1 MKGEIM
7 AEIKLTGRIVKVVQ
21 DPLPAGNV
29 EDTYVVIEKDKGDGR
44 VFLIPIN
51 EEAPITIKVMDAV
64 DLLEEMVL
72 GHVRQEGAVLFADI
86 TELGGEE

>member
-1 MKGEIM
+1 M

-51 EEAPITIKVMDAV
+51 QAEPVTVKVMDAHE
-64 DLLEEMVL
+64 LLEQFLAGSVA
-72 GHVRQEGAVLFADI
+72 QAGAVLFADVMY
-86 TELGGEE
+86 LGGDE